1 MKYLQDKNGVF
12 NLSMVAATIAVS
24 TIVLLLAFYNNNLVL
39 NIDFRWY
46 QPSAFVVIALMAQMF
61 FKLNDIREQTKIL
74 ESEFYRLQ
82 EAVIIRSNTLL
93 RVIIFYFI
101 SLIVISILLSV
112 FEPSLVQTI
121 PVESFVPQN
130 TALEKIH
137 YIKIIK
143 LLAISYVFAW
153 MLSIIN
159 AYSVYRDISDYKSNL
174 ALRELLEDGRKNALK
189 RLKGS

>member
-12 NLSMVAATIAVS
+12 NLSMVAVTIAVS
-24 TIVLLLAFYNNNLVL
+24 TIVLLLAFYNNNLVV

-121 PVESFVPQN
+121 PVESFIPEN
-130 TALEKIH
+130 TGLENIH

-159 AYSVYRDISDYKSNL
+159 AYSVYRDIADYKSNL

-189 RLKGS
+189 RLKGG